1 MAPLFRQAIP
11 RMKTPLCERVLFPSC
26 LETQNAAAEIRLR
39 AERKAGSILNK
50 MEKAKPPGKKIGN
63 TMLPNSLENFGITK
77 MQSSRWQLSSKVSE
91 SEFVRIVAEC
101 SQDSKD
107 VRNKRIFELW
117 MACYENTEIASVCG
131 CDEKTVR
138 TVIGESAELPKLR
151 KDEQA
156 SAEHATDFE
165 VPIYNIWKQQT
176 KSTAKTDSAF
186 APCRVPMAGLDE
198 CCRLACDA
206 S

>member
-138 TVIGESAELPKLR
+138 TVIGESAGTFSGGIGCHLHR
-151 KDEQA
+151 
-156 SAEHATDFE
+156 
-165 VPIYNIWKQQT
+165 
-176 KSTAKTDSAF
+176 
-186 APCRVPMAGLDE
+186 CRRFSKPF
-198 CCRLACDA
+198 
-206 S
+206 

>member
-1 MAPLFRQAIP
+1 MAPLSHQAIP
-11 RMKTPLCERVLFPSC
+11 RMKTPLCERWYFPSC

-39 AERKAGSILNK
+39 AERKAGSILKK
-50 MEKAKPPGKKIGN
+50 MEKAKN
-63 TMLPNSLENFGITK
+63 RNSSATSLVALGVTHN
-77 MQSSRWQLSSKVSE
+77 QSSRWQLSSKVSE

-107 VRNKRIFELW
+107 ARNKRIFELW
-117 MACYENTEIASVCG
+117 MACYSNEEIASVCG